1 MRDEEDFCNK
11 INDKLHKKILFF
23 GDSYTQNPYVEN
35 KNNFTKLL
43 KNKLDKKKNNYEIFN
58 FGVSLFIETKFIKNK
73 KY

>member
-43 KNKLDKKKNNYEIFN
+43 KNKLDKKI
-58 FGVSLFIETKFIKNK
+58 IMKFLILEFLVIH
-73 KY
+73 